1 MGKGAG
7 FFYLVIQIFRGGIFL
22 NLRQKI
28 KMAKKELEKL
38 DAFSP
43 SKSQQYLRRQELTN
57 LINSK
62 RHLNSY
68 TDDKNILNGKLT
80 YMELSCGMTKLS
92 FVKNPNGKPLSVRQQ
107 MHFNNQATQA
117 LLKHVPVIYQKYKNN
132 KELPSDFYS
141 IYTLYVA
148 TDSKRAKRL
157 FCKLFIYQFKGGQSL
172 YIKQEGKWIKIIDKD

>member
-1 MGKGAG
+1 M
-7 FFYLVIQIFRGGIFL
+7 

-28 KMAKKELEKL
+28 KMAKKELKKL
-38 DAFSP
+38 DSFP
-43 SKSQQYLRRQELTN
+43 TSKSKQNKRRQELTD

-68 TDDKNILNGKLT
+68 TDDEKILNGKLT

-107 MHFNNQATQA
+107 MLFNNHATQA
-117 LLKHVPVIYQKYKNN
+117 LLKYVPVVYEKYKNN
-132 KELPSDFYS
+132 NELPSDFHS
-141 IYTLYVA
+141 IYTLYVS

-157 FCKLFIYQFKGGQSL
+157 FCKLSIYQFKDGQSL